1 MTETQTQAAIIQQLL
16 ELQAIQVKPDA
27 PFTYAS
33 GIKSP
38 IYTDLR
44 MTISKPALRKQ
55 IATGLSE
62 LIRQFYPTAT
72 VIGGVATAGIP
83 HAAWVAEE
91 LGLPLIYVRSKPKDH
106 GAGKQIEG
114 TLQAA
119 DQVVLIDDLIST
131 GGSVL
136 KAGKAVRQTS
146 AQLLGV
152 ASIFSYQLPD
162 AHQNFAAEDTQ
173 LHSLIDYHQ
182 LIDYLATQQ
191 QLTPAQLDSAR
202 TWHQDPW
209 QWGATTT
216 IK

>member
-114 TLQAA
+114 ALQAA

-136 KAGKAVRQTS
+136 KAGKAVRQTP

>member
-1 MTETQTQAAIIQQLL
+1 MTETQTQEAIIQQLL

-114 TLQAA
+114 ALQAA

-136 KAGKAVRQTS
+136 KAGKAVRQTP